1 MSWSMFIVVAIL
13 LIVLHHFFVKKIDK
27 EDSKEY
33 HTSSSTST
41 LRTSL
46 CNRLK
51 SYRDFKLIEDSVTSA
66 LISNNKGEEFS
77 IQSIRADYVVAYKVK
92 GIVKKEWKFPF
103 WVHETIAFREI
114 EQYYDSLLNTKDGNN
129 ATQWKLKSTRHFT
142 KEELDLVDKA
152 QVVESQYGYSC
163 CFFMKNGTKLYVPM
177 SKDSKSKA
185 GDYIN
190 LNEAEIVTL
199 SKEGEKDIQRI
210 KG

>member
-1 MSWSMFIVVAIL
+1 MFIVVAIL

-66 LISNNKGEEFS
+66 LIGNNKGEEFS

-103 WVHETIAFREI
+103 WVHETIAFR
-114 EQYYDSLLNTKDGNN
+114 
-129 ATQWKLKSTRHFT
+129 
-142 KEELDLVDKA
+142 
-152 QVVESQYGYSC
+152 
-163 CFFMKNGTKLYVPM
+163 
-177 SKDSKSKA
+177 
-185 GDYIN
+185 
-190 LNEAEIVTL
+190 
-199 SKEGEKDIQRI
+199 
-210 KG
+210 